1 MIDGKIISAF
11 APTVPMWEVY
21 YDQGELHTC
30 PVLALAL
37 VEPSDSDHPELDRC
51 VFPMTL
57 QDRAYIDHPGEPMS
71 DWASNTLGYSFEA
84 DPKKEDWESEI
95 KRYEKG
101 ENGRKTKDSV
111 CR

>member
-21 YDQGELHTC
+21 YDQDELYTC

-37 VEPSDSDHPELDRC
+37 VEPQDSDHPELDRC

-57 QDRAYIDHPGEPMS
+57 EDNTYIGLCREPMS
-71 DWASNTLGYSFEA
+71 SWASNTLGYSFVA
-84 DPKKEDWESEI
+84 DPKKEDWKNEI
-95 KRYEKG
+95 ERYKKAHPKV
-101 ENGRKTKDSV
+101 NT
-111 CR
+111 